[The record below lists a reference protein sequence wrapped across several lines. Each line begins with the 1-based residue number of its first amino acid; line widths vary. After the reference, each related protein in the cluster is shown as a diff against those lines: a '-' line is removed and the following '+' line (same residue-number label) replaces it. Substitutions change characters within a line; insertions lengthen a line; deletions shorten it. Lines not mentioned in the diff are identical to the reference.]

1 MNQVITQH
9 GWGFDQSFW
18 DSYKEDFQKNE
29 WHWQDNERGYFSKNI
44 IQSKWIKNNLNNQI
58 KMVLCHSLGSHLI
71 QRNLFDEATHVVF
84 INSFNNF
91 LPTSKKR
98 DLIYRSLKRME
109 KKIATLETEGT
120 LKEFIRRS
128 FAPNKMNINFQNM
141 FYKNLKDLNNNLLLN
156 DLKKLYKDK
165 KLPHFFEKNCS
176 VIVIN
181 SKNDFILDRD
191 SSNNFIE
198 LLNKTLTKKPTL
210 IELSNQGHCLTN
222 LNFYQIIKRALSNK
236 YEK

>member
-1 MNQVITQH
+1 MKQVITQH
-9 GWGFDQSFW
+9 GWGLDQSFW
-18 DSYKEDFQKNE
+18 DSYKDEFQKNG

-44 IQSKWIKNNLNNQI
+44 TQSKWIKNNLNNQI

-71 QRNLFDEATHVVF
+71 QENLLNEASHIVF
-84 INSFNNF
+84 INSFINF
-91 LPTSKKR
+91 LPSSKKR

-109 KKIATLETEGT
+109 KKIKSFEAEIM
-120 LKEFIRRS
+120 LKEFIHRS
-128 FAPNKMNINFQNM
+128 FLPNNMTINFQNI
-141 FYKNLKDLNNNLLLN
+141 FYKNLKGLNNKLLLN
-156 DLKKLYKDK
+156 DLEKLYTDK
-165 KLPHFFEKNCS
+165 NSLKSFEKNCD

-181 SKNDFILDRD
+181 SKNDLILDQD

-210 IELSNQGHCLTN
+210 IELSNQGHCLSN
-222 LNFYQIIKRALSNK
+222 LNFYQIIKRALDNK